1 MLIPISAYV
10 QQADGNTVQVV
21 VLDADARAALQA
33 LGVAGQAATLCAE
46 VDDDIGKARLF
57 AALRDRGV
65 AFLAGREWSPAEVPG
80 FATAV
85 CSKVRICA
93 SPGPTHGSTLSA
105 STRDASRLIR
115 P

>member
-46 VDDDIGKARLF
+46 VGDDIGKARLF

-65 AFLAGREWSPAEVPG
+65 AFLASREWSPAEV
-80 FATAV
+80 FAWLRDRGLLEGAYLRIAWTHPQQYDV
-85 CSKVRICA
+85 CSD
-93 SPGPTHGSTLSA
+93 P
-105 STRDASRLIR
+105 
-115 P
+115 